1 LSARYRALLAK
12 EITMDHGLIH
22 RLASLA
28 ACLVIAGCAA
38 LPPMRPVAT
47 GYRCDNP
54 QGSVDRRACEMAAQG
69 PEALRRFVERT
80 RGIYELYYWDYIQAP
95 MRGASVAT
103 STRVAA
109 ASSPTP

>member
-1 LSARYRALLAK
+1 DRRLTRL
-12 EITMDHGLIH
+12 
-22 RLASLA
+22 LASLA
-28 ACLVIAGCAA
+28 GCLAIVGCAT
-38 LPPMRPVAT
+38 LPPTRPVAT

-80 RGIYELYYWDYIQAP
+80 RGIYELYYWDYIRTP
-95 MRGASVAT
+95 TRGASVAT

-109 ASSPTP
+109 ASSRTP